1 MQGAAQAVAQTVEAV
16 VEAPVIVVPP
26 KVPAEPAKPAQ
37 VGDLNIAP
45 NTTAAEDLVK
55 AGQRHINRVW
65 EYTQAGVALMV
76 TGGTLF
82 VAGKLALADNAD
94 TAAFL
99 LLSNVFFMVMGMYF
113 QRTNHTKQSFGPKDH
128 DGR

>member
-1 MQGAAQAVAQTVEAV
+1 M
-16 VEAPVIVVPP
+16 VVPP
-26 KVPAEPAKPAQ
+26 VDKAEQAK
-37 VGDLNIAP
+37 VGDLNIPP
-45 NTTAAEDLVK
+45 NTTAAQDAVS

-76 TGGTLF
+76 TAGTLF
-82 VAGKLALADNAD
+82 VAGKLALADKPD

-113 QRTNHTKQSFGPKDH
+113 QRTNHVKIGGVSPLRRGE
-128 DGR
+128 